1 MRTLSEVVNA
11 YKTAF
16 QRRRRTA
23 MASDMDMSGA
33 TKMSNEIGMP
43 HETMGGCQR

>member
-1 MRTLSEVVNA
+1 MSTLSVVVNA
-11 YKTAF
+11 YKTPF

-33 TKMSNEIGMP
+33 TKCETRLVMP
-43 HETMGGCQR
+43 HETMGGRQ